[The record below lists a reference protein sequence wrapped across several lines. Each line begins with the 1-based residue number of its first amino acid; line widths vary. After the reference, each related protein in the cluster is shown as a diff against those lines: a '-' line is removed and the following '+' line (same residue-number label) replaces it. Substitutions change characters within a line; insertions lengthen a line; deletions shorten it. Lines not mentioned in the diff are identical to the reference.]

1 MKKIF
6 LLLIF
11 LCANSTIVQAQSIAL
26 PKECE
31 RVLNKNFRGWKL
43 AKIQK
48 EVDAYHR
55 QKKFL
60 FAPNLI
66 RGDWNGDNRTDYAV
80 LIEQGKLKNTAGED
94 IDDRR
99 LLIAFVKSRKG
110 FMYFQF
116 DGSDFIQLMKKR
128 AKDYDYD
135 TGKDFRYKTDA
146 IFSGIWE
153 KAGVSYVW
161 KKGKFIEII
170 TSD

>member
-1 MKKIF
+1 MKKLF

-11 LCANSTIVQAQSIAL
+11 LCANLMIVQAQSIAL
-26 PKECE
+26 PKECG
-31 RVLNKNFRGWKL
+31 RLLNKNFRGWKL
-43 AKIQK
+43 ARIQK
-48 EVDAYHR
+48 EVNAYHR
-55 QKKFL
+55 QKKFP

-66 RGDWNGDNRTDYAV
+66 RGDWNGDGRMDYAV
-80 LIEQGKLKNTAGED
+80 LIVQGKLENAAGED

-110 FMYFQF
+110 FKYFQF
-116 DGSDFIQLMKKR
+116 DGSDFIQLMKKG

-135 TGKDFRYKTDA
+135 AAKDFRYKTDA

-153 KAGVSYVW
+153 KAGVSYIW
-161 KKGKFIEII
+161 KKGKFVEII